1 MRSKVTTTLA
11 VAAAALAPV
20 ACGEPEDA
28 RAGAPDA
35 PATPDAPVDV
45 PPYRFEDIDMNT
57 DSALDA
63 SEFRQWSES
72 PASAFY
78 MQRERT
84 VDPYA
89 PVQTGALDN
98 EVLIDALYAAWDID
112 DDQALDRS
120 EWDAATRVIETVP
133 DAEAVWLEFD
143 ADGSQTIEIAEVR
156 ARLEDDILAGIDADE
171 DGLIDDGEMNRWFF
185 ALFDLDDDSRI
196 SKEEWRLAEIYFDV
210 PVL

>member
-1 MRSKVTTTLA
+1 MRSKVTTTL
-11 VAAAALAPV
+11 VLAATALAPV

-35 PATPDAPVDV
+35 PPAPDAPVDV
-45 PPYRFEDIDMNT
+45 PAYRFEDIDTNT

-63 SEFRQWSES
+63 NEFRRWSES
-72 PASAFY
+72 PAFAFY

-84 VDPYA
+84 VDPSA
-89 PVQTGALDN
+89 PTRTGALDE

-112 DDQALDRS
+112 DDQALDRT

-133 DAEAVWLEFD
+133 DSEAVWIEFD
-143 ADGSQTIEIAEVR
+143 TDGSEAVEVAEVR
-156 ARLEDDILAGIDADE
+156 TQLEDDILPGIDADD
-171 DGLIDDGEMNRWFF
+171 DGRIDDGEMNRWFF
-185 ALFDLDDDSRI
+185 ALFDVDDDGTI

-210 PVL
+210 PTL